1 MIERK
6 LIMKKHIKRIAC
18 VICVVIVA
26 TAICGYVAWKNYTPT
41 EVRYMMSETSVSLS
55 DPRAVVGVK
64 DYVFVGYVQDTYDY
78 YTEKISHQFPEIVD
92 YYDMPFTEC
101 QVKIIASIK
110 GNLEVNSEFSFYKVG
125 GITQS
130 RKYILLDEND
140 IMPEKGKY
148 YIFTG
153 IAHADGTMTGG
164 GSNGTIELEAG
175 INESNL
181 EQSEIYQTY
190 LDAYENQILPDS
202 QSSYPDFLCTA
213 DENYG
218 DGTYNAELYEDYAK
232 LKKEKGSFD
241 EDLDK
246 AVKKGNKKIK

>member
-1 MIERK
+1 
-6 LIMKKHIKRIAC
+6 MKKHIKKIIG
-18 VICVVIVA
+18 VICVIFAVTVIG
-26 TAICGYVAWKNYTPT
+26 GYVAWKNYIPT
-41 EVRYMMSETSVSLS
+41 EVRYMMPADTTVNLG
-55 DPRAVVGVK
+55 DPREVVGVSE
-64 DYVFVGYVQDTYDY
+64 YVFVGYVQETYDY
-78 YTEKISHQFPEIVD
+78 YTEKASREFPGVVD

-101 QVKIIASIK
+101 QVKIVASIK
-110 GNLEVNSEFSFYKVG
+110 GNLEESKEFSFYKVG
-125 GITQS
+125 GIIQS
-130 RKYILLDEND
+130 RGYILLDEND

-164 GSNGTIELEAG
+164 GTNGTIELEAD

-181 EQSEIYQTY
+181 NESEIYQTY
-190 LDAYENQILPDS
+190 FDAYGNQILPNS
-202 QSSYPDFLCTA
+202 QSFYPDFLCTA

-241 EDLDK
+241 EELDK

>member
-1 MIERK
+1 
-6 LIMKKHIKRIAC
+6 MKKHIKRIIR
-18 VICVVIVA
+18 VICVVFALTLIV
-26 TAICGYVAWKNYTPT
+26 GYVNWKNYIPT
-41 EVRYMMSETSVSLS
+41 EVVYMMSGDTAVNLGDRRE
-55 DPRAVVGVK
+55 VVGVSE
-64 DYVFVGYVQDTYDY
+64 YVFVGYVQETHDY
-78 YTEKISHQFPEIVD
+78 YTEKISRKFPEIVD

-101 QVKIIASIK
+101 QVKIVASIK
-110 GNLEVNSEFSFYKVG
+110 GNLKEGSDFSFYKVG
-125 GITQS
+125 GIVPS
-130 RKYILLDEND
+130 RKCILLDEND

-164 GSNGTIELEAG
+164 GSNGTIELETD

-190 LDAYENQILPDS
+190 LDAYENQISPNS
-202 QSSYPDFLCTA
+202 QSIYPDFLCTA
-213 DENYG
+213 DESYG

-232 LKKEKGSFD
+232 LKKEQGSFD

-246 AVKKGNKKIK
+246 AVKQGNKKIK

>member
-1 MIERK
+1 
-6 LIMKKHIKRIAC
+6 MKKHIKKIIGI
-18 VICVVIVA
+18 VCVVLAVTVIG
-26 TAICGYVAWKNYTPT
+26 GYVAWRNYIPT
-41 EVRYMMSETSVSLS
+41 EIQYMMPADTSVNLG
-55 DPRAVVGVK
+55 DPREVVGVSE
-64 DYVFVGYVQDTYDY
+64 YVFVGYVQQTYDY
-78 YTEKISHQFPEIVD
+78 YTEESNHEFPGVVD

-110 GNLEVNSEFSFYKVG
+110 GSLEEGKEFSFYKVG
-125 GITQS
+125 GVTS
-130 RKYILLDEND
+130 NRSCILLDYKD
-140 IMPEKGKY
+140 IMPKLGKY

-164 GSNGTIELEAG
+164 GTNGTIELEEG

-181 EQSEIYQTY
+181 EQSKIYQTY
-190 LDAYENQILPDS
+190 LDSYENQILPDS
-202 QSSYPDFLCTA
+202 QSIYPDFLCTA

-218 DGTYNAELYEDYAK
+218 DGTHNAELYEDYAK

-241 EDLDK
+241 EELDK

>member
-1 MIERK
+1 
-6 LIMKKHIKRIAC
+6 MKKVVKKVLC
-18 VICVVIVA
+18 TICVVLAVVLIG
-26 TAICGYVAWKNYTPT
+26 GYVAWKNYIPT
-41 EVRYMMSETSVSLS
+41 KIEYKMSGDTAVNLS
-55 DPRAVVGVK
+55 DPREVVGVK
-64 DYVFVGYVQDTYDY
+64 DYVFVGYVQETYDY
-78 YTEKISHQFPEIVD
+78 YTEKSSREFPEILD
-92 YYDMPFTEC
+92 YYEVPFTEC
-101 QVKIIASIK
+101 QVKIVASIK
-110 GNLEVNSEFSFYKVG
+110 GDLKEDSDFSFYKVG

-130 RKYILLDEND
+130 RSCILLDEND

-148 YIFTG
+148 YIFSG
-153 IAHADGTMTGG
+153 LAHADGTMTGG
-164 GSNGTIELEAG
+164 GTNGTIELEAD

-202 QSSYPDFLCTA
+202 QSVYPDFLCTA

-232 LKKEKGSFD
+232 MKKEKGNFD

>member
-1 MIERK
+1 
-6 LIMKKHIKRIAC
+6 MKNRAKKFLGI
-18 VICVVIVA
+18 ICIVLA
-26 TAICGYVAWKNYTPT
+26 VTAIGGYMAWENYIPT
-41 EVRYMMSETSVSLS
+41 EVRYMMSGDTAVNLS
-55 DPRAVVGVK
+55 DPKEVVGVK
-64 DYVFVGYVQDTYDY
+64 DYVFVGYVQETYDY
-78 YTEKISHQFPEIVD
+78 YTEKSSHEFPDVVD

-101 QVKIIASIK
+101 RVKIIASIK
-110 GNLEVNSEFSFYKVG
+110 GNLEEETVFSFYKVG
-125 GITQS
+125 GIVQS
-130 RKYILLDEND
+130 RSYILLDEDD

-153 IAHADGTMTGG
+153 LAHADGTMTGG
-164 GSNGTIELEAG
+164 GTNGTIELEAG

-181 EQSEIYQTY
+181 EKSKIYKTY

-202 QSSYPDFLCTA
+202 QSVYPDFLCTA
-213 DENYG
+213 DESYG

-232 LKKEKGSFD
+232 MKKEKGDFD